1 MTTPTPTP
9 TPTKFACSH
18 GKYTTEQSDYCS
30 SLERG
35 ANGRCANGTCAGLRA
50 VAQIQISQ
58 AARFHSPTKPTSRS
72 VKHASLAQA
81 QALAPQPAAFIP
93 SRLLAFC
100 LPAVPPRDFKSMVP
114 VAAGVTVHLGAGCAV
129 HARAALLVRF
139 LHALRWR

>member
-1 MTTPTPTP
+1 MKHDNANANANAPLLAHSAST
-9 TPTKFACSH
+9 
-18 GKYTTEQSDYCS
+18 QQNRVII
-30 SLERG
+30 LERW

-81 QALAPQPAAFIP
+81 LAPQPAAFIP
-93 SRLLAFC
+93 SRLLAFF

-114 VAAGVTVHLGAGCAV
+114 VPAGVTVHLGAGCAV

>member
-1 MTTPTPTP
+1 MASTQQNRVTIAAASRT
-9 TPTKFACSH
+9 
-18 GKYTTEQSDYCS
+18 
-30 SLERG
+30 SLHQRPLRQRHVRG
-35 ANGRCANGTCAGLRA
+35 SRA

-81 QALAPQPAAFIP
+81 LAPQPAAFIP
-93 SRLLAFC
+93 SRLLAFF